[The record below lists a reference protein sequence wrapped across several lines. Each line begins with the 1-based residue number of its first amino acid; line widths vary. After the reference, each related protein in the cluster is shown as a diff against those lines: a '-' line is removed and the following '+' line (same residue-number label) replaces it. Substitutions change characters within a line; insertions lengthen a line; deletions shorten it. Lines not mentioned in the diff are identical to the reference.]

1 LDASLQPTY
10 RCCLGAEWLLWFE
23 AVNRYSV
30 VDADFLKLIDLYA
43 SADNDKA
50 FRDALTSTDTFD
62 TETAQS
68 VLTDLKSYLQTANSA
83 IPNTDTLVTPAYR
96 PGYGVSTTYRAY
108 GQGFKIEADRSLL
121 LSVLAGSWQH
131 LKYAADPSDN
141 LPTFSI
147 SEDPTHLHL
156 YLNGTGM
163 GSYPKSHYH
172 QLQGRLAILLLGIL
186 HGVSDEDWL
195 AAFHASTVAKNGQA
209 LMLTGHSGQGK
220 STLSALLTHAGF
232 TLVADDLTGMDA
244 EQQVYGYPAAV
255 SVKGGAF
262 AALNAVFKEL
272 ADIPIADS
280 HKKGPVK
287 YLPVPQGCESSF
299 PCKHLL
305 LVHYHPAPM
314 KAQLKAIDMSV
325 ALEVVI
331 PDTWLS
337 PKKAHAKRFL
347 KWLQTVKT
355 YELHYHDYRDAAEI
369 LHQLVKS

>member
-1 LDASLQPTY
+1 MDASLQPTY
-10 RCCLGAEWLLWFE
+10 RCCLGAQWLLWFE
-23 AVNRYSV
+23 TVNRYSV
-30 VDADFLKLIDLYA
+30 VDADFLELIDLYT
-43 SADNDKA
+43 SADNANVFKEALICKGA
-50 FRDALTSTDTFD
+50 FDIATA
-62 TETAQS
+62 ET

-83 IPNTDTLVTPAYR
+83 LPDTDTVLTPAYR
-96 PGYGVSTTYRAY
+96 PGYDVSITYRAY
-108 GQGFKIEADRSLL
+108 GQCFKIEADRALL
-121 LSVLAGSWQH
+121 LSVLAGSWRH
-131 LKYAADPSDN
+131 LEYTADPSAD

-156 YLNGTGM
+156 YLNGVGM

-172 QLQGRLAILLLGIL
+172 HLQGRLAVLLLGIL

-220 STLSALLTHAGF
+220 STLSALLTHTGF

-244 EQQVYGYPAAV
+244 EQRVYCYPAAV

-262 AALNAVFKEL
+262 TALNAVFKEL
-272 ADIPIADS
+272 ADIPMSDS

-287 YLPVPQGCESSF
+287 YLPLPQDCKSSF
-299 PCKHLL
+299 TCKHLL

-314 KAQLKAIDMSV
+314 KAQLKAIDVGV

-355 YELHYHDYRDAAEI
+355 FELHYHDYRDASEI
-369 LHQLVKS
+369 LDQLVKS